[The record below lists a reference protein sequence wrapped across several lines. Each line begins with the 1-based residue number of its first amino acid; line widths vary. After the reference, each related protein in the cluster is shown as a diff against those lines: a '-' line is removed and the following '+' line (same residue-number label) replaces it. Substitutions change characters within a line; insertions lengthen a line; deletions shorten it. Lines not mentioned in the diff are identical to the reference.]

1 MQRVAV
7 TLLQASTSE
16 SGSMG
21 LRTAQDCLEP
31 PEPADCMGETHVH
44 CYNACNSH
52 NETFAICA
60 SSFSRSIWTDEH
72 RLICSAAWPQT
83 ICMSSGGVL
92 QLWGAAAVFTLEAEV
107 QINTEA
113 P

>member
-60 SSFSRSIWTDEH
+60 SRSIWTDEH
-72 RLICSAAWPQT
+72 RLMCSAAADQFYVKWLG
-83 ICMSSGGVL
+83 CCSCAS
-92 QLWGAAAVFTLEAEV
+92 
-107 QINTEA
+107 
-113 P
+113 